1 MKKSS
6 NTIGRIIVKHRRAED
21 PLASWTRRT
30 RQLRIGGGIAAI
42 VGVALIAL
50 SCGGGLGSDAQLP
63 TTQPGRL
70 TKILDDV
77 AYAVAVPQYQAMTA
91 AFVELQGATAA
102 FCAAPD
108 APGLEATRGAWR
120 RAMASWVTASTIE
133 LGPIG
138 DDNRDLRIAFW
149 PDANNNVARA
159 VAQQLLRDDALTAAT
174 LAQQSVAGQ
183 GLPAFERL
191 LFEPDTDVLAAF
203 TTGER
208 AARRCAYAQAIAG
221 NLVAIARAVEDGWT
235 AERGYATQLASA
247 GRGSDVFATR
257 EAAID
262 DVVNGLVTALAI
274 TRDGRIADPL
284 GGETATDA
292 KPFRTESFLSG
303 NSLADLAAAVRGA
316 GATYDAGGAFGFD
329 DYLRSSG
336 RDALAAEITAEL
348 RDLQARIAAIPVPL
362 ATAVADD
369 AYRPAVVALLDRAT
383 ALTRLIESELSA
395 AMDVTIGFN
404 ENDGD

>member
-1 MKKSS
+1 MKKSA
-6 NTIGRIIVKHRRAED
+6 NTIGRINVKHRRAED
-21 PLASWTRRT
+21 PLASRLRRT
-30 RQLRIGGGIAAI
+30 QRLRIGSGIAAI

-70 TKILDDV
+70 TKILDDL
-77 AYAVAVPQYQAMTA
+77 AYAVAVPQYQATTA
-91 AFVELQGATAA
+91 AFVELQGTTAA
-102 FCAAPD
+102 FCASPD
-108 APGLEATRGAWR
+108 ASGLEAVRGAWR
-120 RAMASWVTASTIE
+120 RAMESWVTASTIE

-138 DDNRDLRIAFW
+138 DDNRDLRVAFW

-159 VAQQLLRDDALTAAT
+159 VEQQLLRDDELSAAT

-191 LFEPDTDVLAAF
+191 LFEPDADVLAAF
-203 TTGER
+203 TTGDR
-208 AARRCAYAQAIAG
+208 AARRCTYAQAIAG

-235 AERGYATQLASA
+235 AEGGYAHQLAFA

-262 DVVNGLVTALAI
+262 DVVNGLVTTLAV
-274 TRDGRIADPL
+274 TRDGRIGDPL
-284 GGETATDA
+284 GGDTAADA
-292 KPFRTESFLSG
+292 KPFRAESFLSG

-362 ATAVADD
+362 AAAVVDD
-369 AYRPAVVALLDRAT
+369 AYRPAVVGLLDRAT